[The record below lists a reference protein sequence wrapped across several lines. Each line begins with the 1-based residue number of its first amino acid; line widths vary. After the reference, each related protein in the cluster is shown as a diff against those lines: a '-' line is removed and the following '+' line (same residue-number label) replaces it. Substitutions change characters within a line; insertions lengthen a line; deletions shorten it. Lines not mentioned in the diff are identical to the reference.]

1 MQLSFSASNLRDRD
15 VLSKSD
21 PMVVVYQK
29 EKDATLSEVFRSE
42 VVLNS
47 LAPKWIK
54 KFIVAYHFETV
65 QTLVFRV
72 YDVDTKFQNS
82 REEVIVYLL
91 PAFSFDL
98 MFTFLNMLILFRCLS
113 LTNSSFL
120 VRQHVHCLR

>member
-1 MQLSFSASNLRDRD
+1 MTNFLFFVFLQ
-15 VLSKSD
+15 SD

-82 REEVIVYLL
+82 REEMLKL
-91 PAFSFDL
+91 DEQQ
-98 MFTFLNMLILFRCLS
+98 FLGEATCALS
-113 LTNSSFL
+113 EVSFL
-120 VRQHVHCLR
+120 TLTIYVHLFLLVL

>member
-1 MQLSFSASNLRDRD
+1 MNLY
-15 VLSKSD
+15 L
-21 PMVVVYQK
+21 
-29 EKDATLSEVFRSE
+29 TLCVGF
-42 VVLNS
+42 
-47 LAPKWIK
+47 
-54 KFIVAYHFETV
+54 FI
-65 QTLVFRV
+65 LRFRV

-120 VRQHVHCLR
+120 VRQHVHCLRYHF